1 MEKINTF
8 KMGISAALGAVSAA
22 LGWFGWFVLAYV
34 AAMAMDYLTGS
45 AAALKNGEWSS
56 KTAREGC
63 WHKLGSMVAVAAALL
78 FDGIA
83 GMIVNHIPAVSLPFE
98 YTVLIAPVVIAW
110 YIVTELGSVVENAGR
125 MGAPVPAFLVRA
137 IAALHGAVDAVGGA
151 QQQEEEEKR

>member
-1 MEKINTF
+1 MDKINAF
-8 KMGISAALGAVSAA
+8 KMSLAAVFGAISAA
-22 LGWFGWFVLAYV
+22 LGWFGWLVVAYV
-34 AAMAMDYLTGS
+34 VAMAMDYLTGS

-56 KTAREGC
+56 RAAREGC

-78 FDGIA
+78 FDGIV
-83 GMIVNHIPAVSLPFE
+83 GMIVNHIPAVSLPFA

-137 IAALHGAVDAVGGA
+137 IAALHGAVDAAGGA
-151 QQQEEEEKR
+151 QQQEEEKR